1 MHNDDLE
8 HLLKETFEHD
18 VTRHRGRLERLESRI
33 SEELEGRLP
42 RPGFGDLI
50 RGLVAPSRAG
60 RVGQLAVLAAT
71 AAVFLIVGGLFL
83 PEFSPQPTPA
93 ARMAETF
100 DGGVAVGTTVFLV
113 PAPNASEVVL
123 VGSFNNWEATPLA
136 DEDLDGIWRVELT
149 LDPGRYEYAFVVDGQ
164 WWGQDPAADETVRS
178 YGGYSSVRYVGLAGG
193 DA

>member
-1 MHNDDLE
+1 MYNDDLE
-8 HLLKETFEHD
+8 HQLKETFEHEAAL
-18 VTRHRGRLERLESRI
+18 HRDRLEGLESRI

-42 RPGFGDLI
+42 KPGFGDLI
-50 RGLVAPSRAG
+50 RDLVAPSKAG
-60 RVGQLAVLAAT
+60 RMGQLVVLAAT

-83 PEFSPQPTPA
+83 PELSPQLNPA
-93 ARMAETF
+93 ERLAEAG
-100 DGGVAVGTTVFLV
+100 GGVAFGTTVFLV

-178 YGGYSSVRYVGLAGG
+178 YGGYSSVRYIGLAGG